1 MSRFCCLP
9 NGVDHH
15 VVTQSSGLHISVRYK
30 VVPVRGYVVNE
41 SSRVLDDSGRL
52 GERSDRLDAA
62 RYKTK
67 RMFVTHSEK
76 ITLLC

>member
-9 NGVDHH
+9 NGVDHP

-41 SSRVLDDSGRL
+41 SSRVLGDPGRL
-52 GERSDRLDAA
+52 GDQLF
-62 RYKTK
+62 K
-67 RMFVTHSEK
+67 
-76 ITLLC
+76 L